1 MRNGFLI
8 ESNNIEELIN
18 AMKNSMLDKKLLQE
32 KANRSKRDSKKFS
45 LRKMIRDHSNLY
57 NKLITK

>member
-1 MRNGFLI
+1 MATKVGGNSEITNNKNGFLI

-32 KANRSKRDSKKFS
+32 KANRSKRDSKNF
-45 LRKMIRDHSNLY
+45 L
-57 NKLITK
+57 